1 MNDISLHGIIPAAVT
16 PMSADGSIDTAM
28 AERQIQY
35 LVDAGANGLFIN
47 GTTGEGAYLTPP
59 ERRDM
64 LKLARSV
71 AGERL
76 FLCGAVLRSNL
87 PEVLDEIGD
96 LERSGAD
103 YAVAVPPFYYPV
115 DQSVVEE
122 HFRRIAEASP
132 LPLILYNIPGCTG
145 NRLELSTVRAL
156 KSHPNVTGIKD
167 SSGDLAAFSRGL
179 LADED
184 DSFTWIQGEDYLD
197 AASLLIGAGGIV
209 TGLGNVMVEPYVEM
223 YAAARQGDSG
233 AVLQCQRRVNLLYE
247 ELKVAG
253 YDVIPFIKAACEIL
267 GRGSRHMRQ
276 PGMALDREAYR
287 EVEEA
292 LARIGYL

>member
-1 MNDISLHGIIPAAVT
+1 MNNTSLHGIIPAVIT
-16 PMSADGSIDTAM
+16 PMSSDGTIDTAM
-28 AERQIQY
+28 AERQIEY
-35 LVDAGANGLFIN
+35 LAAAGANGLFIN

-71 AGERL
+71 AGDRL
-76 FLCGAVLRSNL
+76 FICGAVLRPNL
-87 PEVLDEIGD
+87 TEVLDEIGE
-96 LERSGAD
+96 LKRNGAD

-115 DQSVVEE
+115 DQSVVED

-145 NRLELSTVRAL
+145 NRLELATVRAL
-156 KSHPNVTGIKD
+156 KTHPNVTGVKD

-179 LADED
+179 LADEED
-184 DSFTWIQGEDYLD
+184 GFVWIQGEDYLD

-209 TGLGNVMVEPYVEM
+209 TGLGNVMVEPYIEM
-223 YAAARQGDSG
+223 YAAAMRGDVA
-233 AVLQCQRRVNLLYE
+233 AVLKSQRRVNLLYE

-253 YDVIPFIKAACEIL
+253 YDVIPFIKAACEL
-267 GRGSRHMRQ
+267 LDRGRRYMRQ
-276 PGMALDREAYR
+276 PGMALNTTAYR
-287 EVEEA
+287 EVEDA
-292 LARIGYL
+292 LGRIGYL

>member
-1 MNDISLHGIIPAAVT
+1 MKAASLHGIIPAVVT
-16 PMSADGSIDTAM
+16 PMSDDGSINTAM

-35 LVDAGANGLFIN
+35 LSDAGADGLFIN
-47 GTTGEGAYLTPP
+47 GTTGEGAYLTPE

-71 AGERL
+71 VEERQ
-76 FLCGAVLRSNL
+76 FICGAVLRPNL
-87 PEVLDEIGD
+87 PEVLEEIGE
-96 LERSGAD
+96 LERNGAD
-103 YAVAVPPFYYPV
+103 YAVAVPPYYYSV

-145 NRLELSTVRAL
+145 NRLELATVRVL
-156 KSHPNVTGIKD
+156 KNHPNVVGIKD

-184 DSFTWIQGEDYLD
+184 DSFIWIQGEDYLD

-209 TGLGNVMVEPYVEM
+209 TGLGNVMVEPYIEM
-223 YAAARQGDSG
+223 YAAAVRGDVT
-233 AVLQCQRRVNLLYE
+233 AVLESQRRVNLLYE

-253 YDVIPFIKAACEIL
+253 YDVIPFIKAACELL
-267 GRGSRHMRQ
+267 GRGSRYMRQ
-276 PGMALDREAYR
+276 PGMAFDTGAYR

-292 LARIGYL
+292 LGRIGYL